1 MANLLFRAFGLA
13 GIVLMGAALAIA
25 PVAAVE
31 GRMIP
36 VSMLGIAGIACLV
49 AAWAVRRFTPPAPD
63 PAPPADPGG
72 RDTV

>member
-1 MANLLFRAFGLA
+1 MATALFRGFGLL

-31 GRMIP
+31 GRMVP

-49 AAWAVRRFTPPAPD
+49 AAWVARRFAPRLPEPPPQD
-63 PAPPADPGG
+63 PEGQGPA
-72 RDTV
+72 